1 MQAILSVTTPFFA
14 LVLAGYL
21 AARLRLLPLDAVPGM
36 SAFVLYFSLPAMLF
50 GFGARLPLTQLL
62 DPVVLSVYVTCAL
75 TVVAF
80 TVAITLSR
88 RVGIQAA
95 AFRALVASFPNTGF
109 MGVPLLLALI
119 GPAAAGPVI
128 TTIVVDLCLTTT
140 LCVLLAQ
147 AQQYQP
153 PLPFED
159 SLLERETKPP
169 SPCESPLWRTLR
181 AGVVNP
187 LPWAIA
193 AGAGMTAL
201 DLELLPPVQ
210 HTVSLLASAASPVAL
225 FTLGAMLWRSRVR
238 PVLEPH
244 QPGHTPTG
252 QKAAASS
259 RPEWVLLLQEVPV
272 ALIKLVLHPLLILIV
287 GLAMRELGA
296 PLTNL
301 QLVVL
306 VLAAALPSASN
317 VSMLVERYGADAGR
331 VVRIILVST
340 VLSFVTFPLIVAL
353 FGVQPPQPS
362 RAQPTTPA
370 GFPGVPVDS
379 ADLRTQAANIDIG
392 VWESMAKRL
401 KDSFRDEK
409 PPVAVGRDPQLQ
421 VHLPVPADEAADTSE
436 ADDVMPGDGVT
447 DAA

>member
-36 SAFVLYFSLPAMLF
+36 NAFVLYFSLPAMLF
-50 GFGARLPLTQLL
+50 GLGARLPLAQML
-62 DPVVLSVYVTCAL
+62 DPVVLSIYVTCAL
-75 TVVAF
+75 TMVAF
-80 TVAITLSR
+80 TIAITLSR
-88 RVGIQAA
+88 RVGIQVA

-109 MGVPLLLALI
+109 MGVPLLMALI
-119 GPAAAGPVI
+119 GPVAAGPVI

-140 LCVLLAQ
+140 LCILLAQ

-159 SLLERETKPP
+159 SLLERETKPL
-169 SPCESPLWRTLR
+169 SPCESPLWRILQ
-181 AGVVNP
+181 AGLMNP

-193 AGAGMTAL
+193 AGAGMTAF
-201 DLELLPPVQ
+201 DLELLPPVHQ
-210 HTVSLLASAASPVAL
+210 TMTLLASAASPVAL

-252 QKAAASS
+252 QRAAKTP
-259 RPEWVLLLQEVPV
+259 RPEWALLLQEVPM
-272 ALIKLVLHPLLILIV
+272 ALIKLLLHPLLILIV
-287 GLAMRELGA
+287 GLAIRELGA
-296 PLTNL
+296 PLTNI

-317 VSMLVERYGADAGR
+317 VSLLVERYGADAGR
-331 VVRIILVST
+331 VIRIILVST
-340 VLSFVTFPLIVAL
+340 VLSFVSFPLIAAL
-353 FGVQPPQPS
+353 FGIQPPVHRVQPM
-362 RAQPTTPA
+362 APA
-370 GFPGVPVDS
+370 GFPNMPVDS

-392 VWESMAKRL
+392 IWESVAKRL

-409 PPVAVGRDPQLQ
+409 PPVAAGRDPQLQ
-421 VHLPVPADEAADTSE
+421 VNLPVPPGEAADTSE
-436 ADDVMPGDGVT
+436 ADDVLPDDGIPN
-447 DAA
+447 AA